1 MDEARAKRYS
11 NLKYSLSILDTF
23 YLLLILFL
31 FSGFQTAKILVL
43 ALSHPGIPHYLT
55 LPLYFLILSVSYYL
69 LSFPLNFCRSYM
81 VERQFSL
88 SNQKIGDWFLDQLKG
103 GILGY
108 ILGLILIGAFYF
120 ILKISPDYWWMVISI
135 FWILFSVVIAK
146 LTPIL
151 IIPLFFKYKK
161 LEDELLRSRILKL
174 AEKMQVKILDVF
186 EIDLS
191 KKSLKANAAFVGVG
205 GTRRVLLAD
214 TLKDKYSHDEV
225 EVILAHEFAHYK
237 LKHILKLIFFNSA
250 ITILA
255 FYIIFKSSTLVL
267 KLFGLASLSDYASL
281 PVVFIYFVLFGIITQ
296 PLEALI
302 SRIFEK
308 DADMLALKTTGAR
321 EAFISTMDKLATQN
335 LADRKPHPVIK
346 FYFFDHPPID
356 ERIGMARNAKLD

>member
-1 MDEARAKRYS
+1 MDEARAKSYS

-31 FSGFQTAKILVL
+31 FSWFKTAKILVA
-43 ALSHPGIPHYLT
+43 ALSLPGLPRYLI

-69 LSFPLNFCRSYM
+69 ISFPINFCRSYIA
-81 VERQFSL
+81 ERQFCL
-88 SNQKIGDWFLDQLKG
+88 SNQKISDWFLDQLKG

-108 ILGLILIGAFYF
+108 ILGLILISAFYF
-120 ILKISPDYWWMVISI
+120 ILRVFPGYWWVVISV
-135 FWILFSVVIAK
+135 FWILFSVIIAK

-161 LEDELLRSRILKL
+161 LEDGLLRSKVLKL
-174 AEKMQVKILDVF
+174 AEKMRVKILDVF

-191 KKSLKANAAFVGVG
+191 RKSLKANAAFVGVG

-214 TLKDKYSHDEV
+214 TLKDKYTDEEI

-237 LKHILKLIFFNSA
+237 LKHILKLIFLNSA
-250 ITILA
+250 ITLFA
-255 FYIIFKSSTLVL
+255 FYLIFKTSGFVL
-267 KLFGLASLSDYASL
+267 KLFGLVSFSDYPSL
-281 PVVFIYFVLFGIITQ
+281 PVIFIYFLLFGIVTQ
-296 PLEALI
+296 PLEAFI

-308 DADMLALKTTGAR
+308 DADMLALKATGAKA
-321 EAFISTMDKLATQN
+321 AFISAMNKLAAQN
-335 LADRKPHPVIK
+335 LADRKPHPLIK

-356 ERIGMARNAKLD
+356 ERIDMAKNAQLD